1 MRSTG
6 LAVVAVLAST
16 ASAAPQYGPQG
27 MGYGYP
33 MGGPM
38 MGPYN
43 NMNGMNNMNM
53 NGPMYPPNSGYHNGR
68 MRGQRY
74 HAHAGVDEW
83 PMPANP
89 YMGARSHGRFANP
102 AFYAN
107 NAMDDSMRP
116 AHNREPSGED
126 DFSDSDDDEKKDKKD
141 DDKKDKDS
149 SADGSSADTQV
160 AGVNRAVGDARRMS
174 ELGLDSTSNTSLD
187 MAALGSKVINIDAF
201 EGASMKSTATA
212 TATASATGSSG
223 GAASTV
229 SAAPRHTL
237 TRALPANSAPTAAA
251 KPQTVKSQAAKPQAT
266 KSQAPKAQA
275 AQATKPQAVKS
286 QAPKAQAAKVG
297 AATTPHQPSVRTA
310 EHACTT
316 HSDCTAANPKPTA
329 KPAAAKPPA
338 PKPAA
343 CPSQPPNRNAVK
355 PSTHPQ
361 AAPTHTSPSV
371 ALTKNAAH
379 GPATLVR
386 TPMQQFHEPH
396 DESHMESHM
405 EPHVE
410 SHMEPHAAKNTQ
422 SAHPALTHTPTKH
435 EPSMKNIRGM

>member
-6 LAVVAVLAST
+6 LAVVAVLAGT

-38 MGPYN
+38 MGPYMN

-107 NAMDDSMRP
+107 NPMDDSMRP
-116 AHNREPSGED
+116 AHNREPAED
-126 DFSDSDDDEKKDKKD
+126 DFSDSDDDEKSKKD

-149 SADGSSADTQV
+149 SASDNSDTQV
-160 AGVNRAVGDARRMS
+160 AGVNRAANGDARRMS
-174 ELGLDSTSNTSLD
+174 ELGLDSESNTSLD
-187 MAALGSKVINIDAF
+187 MKALGSKVINIDAF

-212 TATASATGSSG
+212 TATGSTGV
-223 GAASTV
+223 AITA

-237 TRALPANSAPTAAA
+237 TKSLPAKTSYHALLTHMPNT
-251 KPQTVKSQAAKPQAT
+251 
-266 KSQAPKAQA
+266 
-275 AQATKPQAVKS
+275 TKPQ
-286 QAPKAQAAKVG
+286 
-297 AATTPHQPSVRTA
+297 R
-310 EHACTT
+310 
-316 HSDCTAANPKPTA
+316 
-329 KPAAAKPPA
+329 
-338 PKPAA
+338 
-343 CPSQPPNRNAVK
+343 R
-355 PSTHPQ
+355 
-361 AAPTHTSPSV
+361 
-371 ALTKNAAH
+371 
-379 GPATLVR
+379 
-386 TPMQQFHEPH
+386 
-396 DESHMESHM
+396 
-405 EPHVE
+405 
-410 SHMEPHAAKNTQ
+410 
-422 SAHPALTHTPTKH
+422 
-435 EPSMKNIRGM
+435 